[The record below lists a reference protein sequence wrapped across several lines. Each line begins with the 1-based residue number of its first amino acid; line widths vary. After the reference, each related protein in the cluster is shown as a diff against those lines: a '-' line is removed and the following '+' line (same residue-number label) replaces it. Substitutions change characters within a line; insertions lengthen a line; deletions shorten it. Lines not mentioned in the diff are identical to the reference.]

1 MSMTEDDSDSQLL
14 KSNLGSCKKLVVM
27 LREQLKNDIKVVM
40 PHSFDPEIFDQIP
53 KGVYKMKVVHEEGVD
68 SKEKSFKFTL
78 HYDPDLYSVE
88 LPSNYKRAVTTTS

>member
-40 PHSFDPEIFDQIP
+40 PHSFDPEIFDQVP
-53 KGVYKMKVVHEEGVD
+53 KGAYKIIVLHEEAVA
-68 SKEKSFKFTL
+68 SKEKSFKYTL
-78 HYDPDLYSVE
+78 HYDPELYSIE
-88 LPSNYKRAVTTTS
+88 LPENYKIAVMTTT